1 MKLKILIAVY
11 NDWSSLDILLTEINK
26 NLQSTEWKDYKV
38 YIVNDAS
45 TIEIPEKIRR
55 KTKIINLFNNIGSQG
70 AISIGVKY
78 IQKND
83 NDITHL
89 LIMDSDGEDKPED
102 INRLLEECKKN
113 ENKII
118 FAKRKKRKESII
130 FRTLHFFYKKIFK
143 MLIGKELDFG
153 NFCCMTKANLNKI
166 VKINN
171 LQTHYSASI
180 LRSNISFK
188 KIDCEKGYRIEGNS
202 KLNFWNHFAHAL
214 MSLSVFVDLIAI
226 KFFFI
231 SLIGIV
237 ISILFSITIFLM
249 KFYYPKMLLG
259 LASDVLLSLAIIII
273 VLFFISLFSLII
285 LLNNK
290 NENYSPN
297 ITSID
302 HLIDSVDDSKN

>member
-102 INRLLEECKKN
+102 ITRLLEECKKN
-113 ENKII
+113 GNKII
-118 FAKRKKRKESII
+118 FAKRKKKKRK
-130 FRTLHFFYKKIFK
+130 
-143 MLIGKELDFG
+143 
-153 NFCCMTKANLNKI
+153 
-166 VKINN
+166 NN
-171 LQTHYSASI
+171 IQNT
-180 LRSNISFK
+180 
-188 KIDCEKGYRIEGNS
+188 
-202 KLNFWNHFAHAL
+202 
-214 MSLSVFVDLIAI
+214 
-226 KFFFI
+226 
-231 SLIGIV
+231 
-237 ISILFSITIFLM
+237 
-249 KFYYPKMLLG
+249 
-259 LASDVLLSLAIIII
+259 
-273 VLFFISLFSLII
+273 SLFLQ
-285 LLNNK
+285 K
-290 NENYSPN
+290 N
-297 ITSID
+297 I
-302 HLIDSVDDSKN
+302 

>member
-45 TIEIPEKIRR
+45 TIEVPEKIRG

-83 NDITHL
+83 KDITHL

-102 INRLLEECKKN
+102 IIRLLEESKKN

-118 FAKRKKRKESII
+118 FAKRKKRKESTI

-143 MLIGKELDFG
+143 ILIGKELDFG
-153 NFCCMTKANLNKI
+153 NFSCMTKANLNKI

-202 KLNFWNHFAHAL
+202 KLNFWKHFAHAL
-214 MSLSVFVDLIAI
+214 MSLSVFIDLIAI

-237 ISILFSITIFLM
+237 LSILFSITIFLM

-297 ITSID
+297 NTSID
-302 HLIDSVDDSKN
+302 HLIDSVDDSTN